1 MKKHLKIVM
10 LLSFVIL
17 TTTNLSSQ
25 TYTIISRNNQDTI
38 LLFPNNAGAALKSLS
53 SSLPGAQKETEPL
66 KFLIKKVENGRESLI
81 FVDFINTLDKYFVT
95 YETDLNLPGKWK
107 YTLYGFKD
115 IYKSLTRRN
124 AIYLEGDI
132 LGISFKIHQ
141 RPELYRDRMLI
152 DNQTLISCPIKIDQ
166 LEKTLTNEL
175 FQQQKEEAE
184 NLSNLLLNLGISE
197 DVAKDAIRNPD
208 PYFIAYLLKSG
219 NLNPTYR
226 DEVRT
231 REDRDKIN
239 QLTNEFSMNQ
249 LQVMGKGCNKEVR
262 KYELRS
268 Y

>member
-38 LLFPNNAGAALKSLS
+38 LLFPNNAGATLKSLS
-53 SSLPGAQKETEPL
+53 SSLPGAQKESESL
-66 KFLIKKVENGRESLI
+66 KLLIKKVENGKESLVFI
-81 FVDFINTLDKYFVT
+81 DFVNTLDKYFVT
-95 YETDLNLPGKWK
+95 YETDMSTPVEWL
-107 YTLYGFKD
+107 YQSYGFKD
-115 IYKSLTRRN
+115 IYNSLTRKN
-124 AIYLEGDI
+124 AIYLEGNL
-132 LGISFKIHQ
+132 LGISFAIHQ
-141 RPELYRDRMLI
+141 RPELYNDIICI
-152 DNQTLISCPIKIDQ
+152 DKTTKIAAPIKINL
-166 LEKTLTNEL
+166 LEKTLEVVEQDRL
-175 FQQQKEEAE
+175 PV
-184 NLSNLLLNLGISE
+184 LIRMGISE
-197 DVAKDAIRNPD
+197 EVAKDAIANPD